1 MGVFDQKPGGTPDED
16 NKLASTSLS
25 TPTILPTPIT
35 AEEAKNQGNDGS
47 IGPNGETS
55 RPIQTDGTLAN
66 EGKSDPEKTTDNEN
80 FPGQDMGNILNQDLA
95 SDTTALSAARSEG
108 TGTGTG
114 LSTFFGD
121 KPEITPEEKASFKRP
136 GKVETPDIIKP
147 VAAYKHREVNHFK
160 IGDFEFRRH
169 ILELYSNEAH
179 DLFLKLYQGLTPRD
193 QNAIV
198 EYDFE
203 AAARVEQPVQVTRGS
218 LSTGDI
224 KDPKVIR

>member
-1 MGVFDQKPGGTPDED
+1 MGIFD
-16 NKLASTSLS
+16 NKEGDSPDTDNKAGST
-25 TPTILPTPIT
+25 TG
-35 AEEAKNQGNDGS
+35 EALNQGAEGS
-47 IGPNGETS
+47 VDSKSETEK
-55 RPIQTDGTLAN
+55 PIQTEGTLAN
-66 EGKSDPEKTTDNEN
+66 EGKPDPEQTTDNEN
-80 FPGQDMGNILNQDLA
+80 FPGQDMGNILSQDTA
-95 SDTTALSAARSEG
+95 SDATALSAARSEG

-114 LSTFFGD
+114 LSTFFGE

-136 GKVETPDIIKP
+136 GKVETLDFIKP

-160 IGDFEFRRH
+160 VGDFEFRRH

-224 KDPKVIR
+224 KDPKLIR